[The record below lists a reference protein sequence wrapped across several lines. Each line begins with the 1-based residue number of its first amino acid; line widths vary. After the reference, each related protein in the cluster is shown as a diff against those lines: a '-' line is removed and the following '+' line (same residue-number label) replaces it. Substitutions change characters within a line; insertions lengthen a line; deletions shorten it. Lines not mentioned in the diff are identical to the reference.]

1 MGRARRNMEAR
12 QTKKLKMSEL
22 QRQEQTAAVGT
33 AHEQGADSEEDRIAA
48 LETEKT
54 RLVTELAELQV
65 TRQESELGKISE
77 MRQLGCSGETSELIC
92 PEVQMLAPVTYR
104 EESLAAPA
112 TFSEVP
118 MICSAEMYWEE
129 PSASALDIQLFQA
142 TSNCR
147 DRCVSE
153 LYLQR
158 AGSVEAALNL
168 YFNEVSEAAAAADVT
183 EQRQVVEQTPVRG
196 NAVYSGPGHSPGGPA
211 FPPRR
216 AGAESDIVLP
226 DGSFDESDG
235 ASESFGLVPHRGVP
249 SESVHLLSLADRTHT
264 LLPESVRRRFNE
276 ANLPRALAWLQQPG
290 FDEQSCRDALRAS
303 DGCKY
308 RALDKLLASPSTP
321 KQVESMA
328 WDAFSTLYIF
338 YTIVAAL

>member
-92 PEVQMLAPVTYR
+92 PEV
-104 EESLAAPA
+104 
-112 TFSEVP
+112 P
-118 MICSAEMYWEE
+118 MIGSAEMYWEE

-147 DRCVSE
+147 DRC
-153 LYLQR
+153 
-158 AGSVEAALNL
+158 
-168 YFNEVSEAAAAADVT
+168 
-183 EQRQVVEQTPVRG
+183 
-196 NAVYSGPGHSPGGPA
+196 
-211 FPPRR
+211 
-216 AGAESDIVLP
+216 
-226 DGSFDESDG
+226 
-235 ASESFGLVPHRGVP
+235 
-249 SESVHLLSLADRTHT
+249 
-264 LLPESVRRRFNE
+264 
-276 ANLPRALAWLQQPG
+276 
-290 FDEQSCRDALRAS
+290 
-303 DGCKY
+303 
-308 RALDKLLASPSTP
+308 
-321 KQVESMA
+321 
-328 WDAFSTLYIF
+328 
-338 YTIVAAL
+338 